1 MDEYEAKHFSAMLMF
16 RQALGSRPDALAL
29 DKASELLRQSYALK
43 REQRDSSRL
52 SNIDWENSEF
62 AQAIA
67 ALAGLGTN
75 KEAMEIYEG
84 LRPGRSAS
92 ADPRWL
98 LSQEVSTSVRE
109 ARLVLWWNK
118 ERFLPAIW
126 CPNLKTAFYARALL
140 DIVGTKSFRLCAF
153 CGDWFRQKRTDQ
165 DYCSV
170 AHREAHRVARW
181 RANQKLKIQKKGR
194 KRGTRKTR

>member
-1 MDEYEAKHFSAMLMF
+1 MRAYD
-16 RQALGSRPDALAL
+16 QDG
-29 DKASELLRQSYALK
+29 
-43 REQRDSSRL
+43 
-52 SNIDWENSEF
+52 
-62 AQAIA
+62 
-67 ALAGLGTN
+67 
-75 KEAMEIYEG
+75 
-84 LRPGRSAS
+84 
-92 ADPRWL
+92 
-98 LSQEVSTSVRE
+98 

-153 CGDWFRQKRTDQ
+153 CADWFRQKRTDQ